1 MLDIFLSI
9 APIFILIAL
18 GYGMWRFGI
27 PSVEFW
33 NLNDKLVYW
42 ILFPA
47 LLFHKTST
55 IELSGTLVGSYA
67 IVILGGFASAVLFTL
82 VTARVLKL
90 SSPIESSV
98 LQGSAR
104 HNTFIALAMAERL
117 FGSEGLS
124 LAALVA
130 AILIPV
136 TNVVVV
142 SLMVTITQSK
152 QHQGHILRAIL
163 HDLIRNPIL
172 ISVLIGLA
180 VNLTRMGN
188 IPIIHDITEILGG
201 AALPV
206 VLLCIGAN
214 IRLRAMTGATV
225 PMALAFL
232 GKMIV
237 FPGVVLLLA
246 QAIGLSEIAI
256 LIAVLFGSMPT
267 AASSYTLARQ
277 MDGDAPLMA
286 AIVTTQTGL
295 AFITVPITVTVVQHF
310 IRGT

>member
-1 MLDIFLSI
+1 MLEIFLSI

-18 GYGMWRFGI
+18 GYGLWRVGI

-42 ILFPA
+42 VLFPA

-67 IVILGGFASAVLFTL
+67 IVIISGFISAIIFSL
-82 VTARVLKL
+82 VTTWLFKL
-90 SSPIESSV
+90 DQPVKSSV

-104 HNTFIALAMAERL
+104 HNTFVALAMAESL
-117 FGSEGLS
+117 FGNEGLS
-124 LAALVA
+124 LAALIA

-136 TNVVVV
+136 TNIVVV
-142 SLMVTITQSK
+142 SSMVMISQGK
-152 QHQGHILRAIL
+152 QQGHLLRAIL
-163 HDLIRNPIL
+163 RDLARNPIL
-172 ISVLIGLA
+172 VSVLIGLS
-180 VNLTRMGN
+180 VNLAKVGN
-188 IPIIHDITEILGG
+188 IPIVHDIAQILGG

-225 PMALAFL
+225 PMALAIL

-246 QAIGLSEIAI
+246 HAIGLSELAM
-256 LIAVLFGSMPT
+256 LIAVLFGAMPT

-277 MDGDAPLMA
+277 MEGDAPLMA

-295 AFITVPITVTVVQHF
+295 AFITVPITLTLVQHF
-310 IRGT
+310 FGGY